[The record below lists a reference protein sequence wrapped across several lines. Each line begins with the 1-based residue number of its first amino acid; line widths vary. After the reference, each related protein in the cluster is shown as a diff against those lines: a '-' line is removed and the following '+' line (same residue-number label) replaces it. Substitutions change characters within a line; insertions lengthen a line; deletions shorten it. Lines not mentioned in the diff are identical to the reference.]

1 MNVKEL
7 KELLKDL
14 PDEMPIFQTRC
25 GGYRKVDK
33 DDFCVKQV
41 FDTGKGWFSS
51 ERHKISFEAIT
62 CFHIDGN

>member
-7 KELLKDL
+7 KELLNDL
-14 PDEMPIFQTRC
+14 PDDMPIFQTRC

-33 DDFCVKQV
+33 DDFSVRLV

-51 ERHKISFEAIT
+51 ERHKSNFVEIT